1 MTEATFHD
9 PFNDPHVLAHIGVLR
24 KSGRYPW
31 GSGENPHQHNRS
43 FLEAVAELKKQG
55 LTPVQI
61 AEGFGMTTTEFRK
74 INAIAR
80 AEQRAS
86 DSSEA
91 LRLKEK
97 GLSNVAIGK
106 EMGINESS
114 VRQLLNPAAQ
124 ERNMVIKVTADTLRE
139 KVSPD
144 SYLDIG
150 LGVEAHLGI
159 SKEKLATAV
168 ALLQSEGYEVHTFK
182 QPTNIAGNYTEM
194 KVLTPPGTTFKDVVG
209 DKLKIK
215 QINAYSEDGGESF
228 EPVKPPRSISSKRVG
243 ITWAEDGGTAA
254 DGVIY
259 VRPGVDDV
267 SLRGARYAQVRI
279 AVDGTHYLKGMAMYK
294 DDLPDGVDLQFNTN
308 KSRSANKLDAMKGL
322 KDDETAPFGAT
333 VRQMEYLDSKGKK
346 QQSVM
351 NIVNEEGD
359 WDRWSHNLSSQMLS
373 KQPTSLAKQQL
384 DLSLKMKEQEYAEI
398 MQLTNPTVRKKLLEA
413 FSDGADADA
422 VHLHAAGLPRTVAR
436 VILPIPGMKETEV
449 YSPSHRDGEKVVL
462 IRHPH
467 GGTFEIPELTVN
479 NRNPGAKKAL
489 GAAIDAIGINAKVA
503 ERLSGAD
510 FDGDTVLV
518 IPNNARKVKT
528 TAPLAAL
535 KDFDPKVSYP
545 KYDGMPKMSA
555 RTKGKEMG
563 DISNLITDMTIQGAS
578 HSEIARAVKH
588 SMVVIDAEKHDLNYK
603 QSALDQGIKQ
613 LKIKYQARPD
623 GTAGGAST
631 LISRASSEARVN
643 ARKARAAKEGGL
655 IDKAT
660 GKLHYVDTG
669 ETYVDAKGKT
679 VVRTIKSTK
688 LAETDDAFTLVSKD
702 GGTPMERIYATH
714 ANQLKALAN
723 TARKSMVNTPN
734 LRYSPSAKVAY
745 KSEVD
750 SLNAK
755 LNVALKAAPAE
766 RRAQLIAASIV
777 KQKTLA
783 DPNMDRDSLKR
794 VKSQA
799 LAVARARTKAGK
811 TRIDITQSEWDAIQ
825 AGAITNNKL
834 SDILKNADLDQVKRL
849 ATPRTATVATPAA
862 MARAKAML
870 AAGYTQSEIA
880 DALGVATSTL
890 KSAFDREESS

>member
-1 MTEATFHD
+1 MTELAYD
-9 PFNDPHVLAHIGVLR
+9 VFNDPHVLAHIGVLR

-31 GSGENPHQHNRS
+31 GSGENPNQHNRS
-43 FLEAVAELKKQG
+43 FLDAVADLKKQG
-55 LTPVQI
+55 MTPVQI

-74 INAIAR
+74 VNAIAR

-91 LRLKEK
+91 LRLKDK

-124 ERNMVIKVTADTLRE
+124 ERNSIIRVTADTLRE
-139 KVSPD
+139 KVGPD

-159 SKEKLATAV
+159 SKEKLANAV
-168 ALLQSEGYEVHTFK
+168 ALLQSEGYVVHNFK
-182 QPTNIAGNYTEM
+182 NPQVGTGKNTEY
-194 KVLTPPGTTFKDVVG
+194 KVLAPPGTEFKDIVG

-215 QINAYSEDGGESF
+215 QIDSYSEDGGRTYTE
-228 EPVKPPRSISSKRVG
+228 VGPPRNISSKRIGVR
-243 ITWAEDGGTAA
+243 WAEDGGTAA

-267 SLRGARYAQVRI
+267 SMGGARYMQVRI

-308 KSRSANKLDAMKGL
+308 KSRSANKLDAMKSL
-322 KDDETAPFGAT
+322 KDDPDAPFGAT
-333 VRQMEYLDSKGKK
+333 VRQHHYLDKDGKK

-359 WDRWSHNLSSQMLS
+359 WAKWSHNLSSQMLS
-373 KQPTSLAKQQL
+373 KQPVGLAKAQL
-384 DLSLKMKEQEYAEI
+384 DLSLKMKEQEYAELLA
-398 MQLTNPTVRKKLLEA
+398 LTNPTVRKKLLEA

-422 VHLHAAGLPRTVAR
+422 VHMHAAGLPRTVAR
-436 VILPIPGMKETEV
+436 VILPIPTMKDTEV
-449 YSPSHRDGEKVVL
+449 YSPYHRDGEKVVL

-479 NRNPGAKKAL
+479 NRHPGAKKML
-489 GAAIDAIGINAKVA
+489 GQAIDAVGISAKTA

-535 KDFDPKVSYP
+535 KDFDPKTSYP
-545 KYDGMPKMSA
+545 RYDGMPKMTA

-563 DISNLITDMTIQGAS
+563 DISNLITDMTIKGAT
-578 HSEIARAVKH
+578 HAEIARAVKH

-613 LKIKYQARPD
+613 LKVKYQAKPD

-643 ARKARAAKEGGL
+643 ARKARAAKDGGL

-679 VVRTIKSTK
+679 VPRTTKSKK

-702 GGTPMERIYATH
+702 GGTPMEHVYATH

-723 TARKSMVNTPN
+723 SARKTMVNTPN
-734 LRYSPSAKVAY
+734 LRYSPSAKQAHA
-745 KSEVD
+745 SEVA

-755 LNVALKAAPAE
+755 LNTALKNAPAE
-766 RRAQLIAASIV
+766 RRAQLLANSIV

-783 DPNMDRDSLKR
+783 SPDMDRDQLKR

-799 LAVARARTKAGK
+799 LAAARVRTGAKK
-811 TRIDITQSEWDAIQ
+811 TRIDITQAEWDAIQ

-890 KSAFDREESS
+890 KSAFDREEG